1 VNVGPVAALRLD
13 PLTTLDVRIGKVFRL
28 AGARNIEAAFDVYN
42 LFNANTTWDARTGS
56 GTLNFLQGGV
66 IGGPVNTLP
75 QFGSPAQVLA
85 PRIARFSLAVR
96 F

>member
-1 VNVGPVAALRLD
+1 VKTVDL
-13 PLTTLDVRIGKVFRL
+13 RIGKLFRFGSRDL
-28 AGARNIEAAFDVYN
+28 EGAIDLYN
-42 LFNANTTWDARTGS
+42 LANANTAWDARPGS

-66 IGGPVNTLP
+66 IGGPVNVLP

-85 PRIARFSLAVR
+85 PRILRFTVALR